1 MTKVILWVVHQY
13 SVVEIEDFEF
23 DENTSTFSYPCPCGD
38 RFLVTLEDLYDG
50 EEIAR
55 CPSCSLIIRV
65 IYNPEDF
72 EREDEGQNTIS
83 LANVQISA

>member
-1 MTKVILWVVHQY
+1 MSYYDEI
-13 SVVEIEDFEF
+13 EIEDMEF
-23 DENTSTFSYPCPCGD
+23 NDDDGTYSFPCPCGD
-38 RFLVTLEDLYDG
+38 LFQISLEQLQNG

-72 EREDEGQNTIS
+72 KDLDDGVEEEGGESNLIDVG
-83 LANVQISA
+83 A